1 MFIGERKSVYA
12 NTFRSALLSVMKMLK
27 LLLLSCAYAVIV
39 KVVQDMKV
47 GTVTEERHHSAQ
59 QLQSTLEHIIL
70 VTEQKLK
77 NASTQL
83 AKQHF
88 DKVTTLHFD
97 DPYPNEYCDM
107 YVLKMDDGAFALSAI
122 LVFNFLLQLL
132 SPLPDISVVKSLQ
145 LLGWS
150 AACGDI
156 SLAQDASTI
165 HQYFLKV
172 AICLCTRDWKWLV

>member
-1 MFIGERKSVYA
+1 MICVYWGGEISLCKHIYA

-122 LVFNFLLQLL
+122 LVLILFCSCYLPSLIFLWSSRSSCSAGPLHVETYHWHKMLL
-132 SPLPDISVVKSLQ
+132 LFTNTS
-145 LLGWS
+145 
-150 AACGDI
+150 
-156 SLAQDASTI
+156 
-165 HQYFLKV
+165 
-172 AICLCTRDWKWLV
+172 